1 MRDLETIQTAI
12 MAAETGHLVLATLH
26 TRDATSTISRI
37 VGVYPS
43 DEQEQIAHQLS
54 LALKAVIS
62 QKLLRRKDGKGRVPA
77 TEIMRIT
84 PGISNMIRQHKSE
97 QIRSVIETGS
107 SHGMQSMEYSL
118 SRLFRE
124 GKIDRDTALRN
135 ARDTGYIERLMK
147 QP

>member
-1 MRDLETIQTAI
+1 MR
-12 MAAETGHLVLATLH
+12 V
-26 TRDATSTISRI
+26 
-37 VGVYPS
+37 
-43 DEQEQIAHQLS
+43 
-54 LALKAVIS
+54 
-62 QKLLRRKDGKGRVPA
+62 
-77 TEIMRIT
+77 T

-107 SHGMQSMEYSL
+107 SQGMQSMEYSL
-118 SRLFRE
+118 SKLFRE